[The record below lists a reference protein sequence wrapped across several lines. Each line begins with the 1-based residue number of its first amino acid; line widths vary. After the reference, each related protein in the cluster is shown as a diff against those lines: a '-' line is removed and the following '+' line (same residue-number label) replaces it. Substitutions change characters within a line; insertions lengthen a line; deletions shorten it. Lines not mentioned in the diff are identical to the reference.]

1 MPEKQTRKNGIGIG
15 HGVPG
20 PGRTRGV
27 PNRTTAVIKEA
38 VIAAAQ
44 AVGED
49 GKGKDGLIGYLKR
62 VAQRDMKAFCTL
74 LGKVLPT
81 QISAE
86 VSLIDRLSYEDR
98 RRLETALEMI
108 GDEND
113 DDLEAKH

>member
-27 PNRTTAVIKEA
+27 PNRTTTVIREA
-38 VIAAAQ
+38 ILAAAQ

-49 GKGKDGLIGYLKR
+49 GHGKDGLTGYLRR
-62 VAQRDMKAFCTL
+62 VALKDMKAFAAL
-74 LGKVLPT
+74 LGRVLPT

-86 VSLIDRLSYEDR
+86 VSFLDRISYEDR
-98 RRLETALEMI
+98 RRLETALEMV